1 MATLSLFSIAAR
13 EYEHISFDAS
23 ARATARTVILALAI
37 GIVLAALYNFYLK
50 AIPGGVV
57 RALLRAEAH
66 TDASA
71 KTLADLGLG
80 RNPLYGFAAAH
91 DPALRRVLR
100 RTQGEEGEGE
110 RYYIPEEEKYRADVR
125 FEAKGNGVV
134 SLIISIVVAFAI
146 AVLLIKLLPA
156 ILGVIDGIL

>member
-1 MATLSLFSIAAR
+1 MHRLSLFTIAAR
-13 EYEHISFDAS
+13 EYEHITFDAS
-23 ARATARTVILALAI
+23 ARATARTVILAIAI

-50 AIPGGVV
+50 AIPGGLV
-57 RALLRAEAH
+57 RALLAAKAH
-66 TDASA
+66 TDESA
-71 KTLADLGLG
+71 KSLADLGLA

-91 DPALRRVLR
+91 DLTLRRILKR
-100 RTQGEEGEGE
+100 AEGAEGEGE
-110 RYYIPEEEKYRADVR
+110 RYYIPEEEKHRADVR

-134 SLIISIVVAFAI
+134 SLIVSIAVAFAV